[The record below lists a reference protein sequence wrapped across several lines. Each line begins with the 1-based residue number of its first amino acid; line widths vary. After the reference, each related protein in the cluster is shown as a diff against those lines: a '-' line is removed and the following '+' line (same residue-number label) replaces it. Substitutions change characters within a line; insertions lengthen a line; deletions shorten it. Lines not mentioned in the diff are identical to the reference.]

1 MGTFRPTLL
10 LTRPRAQSEGFARAF
25 RETFGQD
32 WPVVI
37 SPLIEIVHLPAT
49 VPGDVGGVLFT
60 SQHAVAA
67 LSGSKLP
74 ARLPAWCVGPRTAA
88 AARASGFDVQAGAPG
103 DAAALLR
110 ILQDAGVRGPLLY
123 PRGRHVA
130 RDLEQALAPLGIPVI
145 PAIVYD
151 QRPLPATQEALDLVG
166 GTGPVLLPLFS
177 PRSARLA
184 AREFGRARAPI
195 HAAAIS
201 KPACEAGSG
210 LPVFRWELADT
221 PDADGMMRAMA
232 RLIGAGKAA

>member
-10 LTRPRAQSEGFARAF
+10 LTRPRPQSVRFARDF
-25 RETFGQD
+25 RETFGRD

-67 LSGSKLP
+67 LSGSRLP
-74 ARLPAWCVGPRTAA
+74 AGLPAWCVGPRTAA

-103 DAAALLR
+103 DAAGLVR
-110 ILQDAGVRGPLLY
+110 ILQDVGVRGPLLY

-130 RDLEQALAPLGIPVI
+130 RDLEQALAPLGIPVL
-145 PAIVYD
+145 PAIVYN

-166 GTGPVLLPLFS
+166 GPDPVLLPLFS

-184 AREFGRARAPI
+184 VREFAQARAPI
-195 HAAAIS
+195 HAVAIS
-201 KPACEAGSG
+201 EAARQAGAD
-210 LPVFRWELADT
+210 LPVCQWALADS

-232 RLIGAGKAA
+232 RLIGAGNAA